1 MARCGS
7 KTRLLLRGQ
16 ELNAAETR
24 TASFGSPWSLDA
36 TTRPIVTFCSYDKP
50 GSIGG
55 PFSWLRRLLPLL
67 RTRGIDCRCLFL
79 THFGGTGPIV
89 EGLREDGFDC
99 RVVNCH
105 DRMVDQ
111 VRWILEQLRENPPDV
126 FVPNFVVSAYHAA
139 RWVRAAGIPT
149 VGILHSDDPYY
160 RAIQDEFLFGAA
172 ERQLSSVVCV
182 SQELERQVKLRS
194 PANSIVARIPYGVSI
209 PEIISESTPA
219 RFRIAYVGRLT
230 EEQKQISELTR
241 AFIRVC
247 QAIPDAEAVIYGD
260 GLDRGNV
267 EAILSAEGQNVRVRL
282 AGNIPN
288 DQIQQELLQCD
299 VIALLSDYE
308 GLPIAL
314 LEAMACGCVPVCL
327 QMRSGIPELVRHEI
341 SGLIV
346 SDRGDS
352 FLAAMKQLASDPELR
367 TSLGTQARQTVKD
380 RYSLEH
386 TADLWARHLFQLSQ
400 QSSLRRFVTPRKILL
415 PKPNPVLESEE
426 QRMVPPSGINLLL
439 RKTRMWA
446 GRVRKRL
453 L

>member
-1 MARCGS
+1 M
-7 KTRLLLRGQ
+7 
-16 ELNAAETR
+16 NWAETC
-24 TASFGSPWSLDA
+24 TVSFGSPWSLNA

-50 GSIGG
+50 GSVGG

-99 RVVNCH
+99 RVVDCH
-105 DRMVDQ
+105 ERTEDQ
-111 VRWILEQLRENPPDV
+111 VRWVLEQLHENPPDV
-126 FVPNFVVSAYHAA
+126 FVPNLVVSAYHAA

-160 RAIQDEFLFGAA
+160 RAIQDQFLFGA
-172 ERQLSSVVCV
+172 RDLQLSSVVCV

-209 PEIISESTPA
+209 PAFISESTPD
-219 RFRIAYVGRLT
+219 RFRIAYVGRLA

-247 QAIPDAEAVIYGD
+247 RTIPDADAVIYGD
-260 GLDRGNV
+260 GPDRCNV
-267 EAILSAEGQNVRVRL
+267 EAILATEGQDLRVRL

-288 DQIQQELLQCD
+288 DRIQHELLQCD

-327 QMRSGIPELVRHEI
+327 SMQSGIPELI
-341 SGLIV
+341 QDGINGIIV
-346 SDRGDS
+346 TNRESSFTTAIQRLRNDVEFRDRLSLNARKTVSERFSDD
-352 FLAAMKQLASDPELR
+352 AA
-367 TSLGTQARQTVKD
+367 
-380 RYSLEH
+380 
-386 TADLWARHLFQLSQ
+386 ADLWAAHLR
-400 QSSLRRFVTPRKILL
+400 SLKPSRAAKVISIPRKLSL
-415 PKPNPVLESEE
+415 PPRNAALESEPMRATPTSNV
-426 QRMVPPSGINLLL
+426 QLFFR
-439 RKTRMWA
+439 RTRMLA
-446 GRVRKRL
+446 GRLRRQL
-453 L
+453 LGLPIDK